1 MTISVV
7 PVITIDGPS
16 GVGKGT
22 LMLRLARYLG
32 WHTLDSGALYRVLAL
47 AAYRHEVAIT
57 DDNSLVKLASH
68 LDVQFTATADLND
81 TQIFLEQQDVTVEIR
96 TETCAAR
103 ASQLATLPTIRQA
116 LLMRQRAF
124 RQLPGLVADGR
135 DMGTVVFPDAPCKL
149 FLTASAEERALRRYK
164 QLKEKEMN
172 VNMNRLI
179 EDIKKR
185 DERDLTRSVAPLVPA
200 AEAWIIDT
208 TVLSIEE
215 VMARVLQ
222 QVLTSTP
229 WGIPQ

>member
-1 MTISVV
+1 MTIPAV

-47 AAYRHEVAIT
+47 AAHRHEIAMI
-57 DDNSLVKLASH
+57 DDQSLVKLAAH
-68 LDVQFTATADLND
+68 LDVQFIATADLSD
-81 TQIFLEQQDVTVEIR
+81 TQIFLEQQDVTAEIR
-96 TETCAAR
+96 TETCAAQ

-116 LLMRQRAF
+116 LLMRQRSF
-124 RQLPGLVADGR
+124 RQPPGLVADGR
-135 DMGTVVFPDAPCKL
+135 DMGTVVFPDASCKL

-200 AEAWIIDT
+200 AEAWMIDT

-215 VMARVLQ
+215 VMACVLQ

>member
-1 MTISVV
+1 MTISAV

-47 AAYRHEVAIT
+47 AAHRHEIAMT
-57 DDNSLVKLASH
+57 DDESLVKLAAH
-68 LDVQFTATADLND
+68 LDVQFIATADLSD
-81 TQIFLEQQDVTVEIR
+81 TQIFLEQQDVTAEIR
-96 TETCAAR
+96 TETCATR

-124 RQLPGLVADGR
+124 RQPPGLVADGR
-135 DMGTVVFPDAPCKL
+135 DMGTVVFPDASCKL

-200 AEAWIIDT
+200 AEAWMIDT

-215 VMARVLQ
+215 VMACVLQ

>member
-1 MTISVV
+1 MTISAV

-47 AAYRHEVAIT
+47 AAHRHGIAMT
-57 DDNSLVKLASH
+57 DDESLVKLAAH
-68 LDVQFTATADLND
+68 LEVQFIATADLSD
-81 TQIFLEQQDVTVEIR
+81 TQIFLEQQDVTAEIR
-96 TETCAAR
+96 TETCAAQ

-124 RQLPGLVADGR
+124 RQPPGLVADGR
-135 DMGTVVFPDAPCKL
+135 DMGTVVFPDASCKL

-172 VNMNRLI
+172 VNMSRLI

-200 AEAWIIDT
+200 AAAWMIDT

-215 VMARVLQ
+215 VMACVLQ

-229 WGIPQ
+229 WGISQ

>member
-1 MTISVV
+1 MTISAV

-47 AAYRHEVAIT
+47 AAHRYEIAMT
-57 DDNSLVKLASH
+57 DDESLVKLATH
-68 LDVQFTATADLND
+68 LDVQFIATADLSD
-81 TQIFLEQQDVTVEIR
+81 TQIFLEQQDVTAEIR
-96 TETCAAR
+96 TETCAAQ

-124 RQLPGLVADGR
+124 RQPPGLVADGR
-135 DMGTVVFPDAPCKL
+135 DMGTVVFPDASCKL

-200 AEAWIIDT
+200 ATAWMIDT

-215 VMARVLQ
+215 VMACVLQ

-229 WGIPQ
+229 WGISQ